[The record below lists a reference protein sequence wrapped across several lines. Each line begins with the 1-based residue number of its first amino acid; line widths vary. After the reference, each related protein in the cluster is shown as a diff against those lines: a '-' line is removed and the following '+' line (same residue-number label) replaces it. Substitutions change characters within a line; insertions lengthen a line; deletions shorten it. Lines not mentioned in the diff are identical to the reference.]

1 MRKHESS
8 VSFLPASRSVGD
20 GFMIRKSR
28 GLGGRSKSGQAL
40 ILSALA
46 VAVLITSTLSYVYEL
61 EREQALSVE
70 DPPSDLILSIK
81 QMSRNAVISSLTNIS
96 QSLDFEVLNTNLEKV
111 SNACSCLNH
120 EGISRLTFTVLNDSA
135 YQSGTLI
142 SWNESSSG
150 VTSSYVNF
158 TLVVSDQASE
168 ASVEYAVNV
177 TTRISLNAS
186 SMLYNGSRLFAVA
199 LSVFDESGP
208 ESLRN
213 MTVSV
218 FDGSVWV
225 EISADSLVC
234 LDHGDG
240 SYGLS
245 FFAGV
250 LPEDVLA
257 SVRVTDS
264 RGIVVTGNSICSG
277 QPV

>member
-1 MRKHESS
+1 
-8 VSFLPASRSVGD
+8 
-20 GFMIRKSR
+20 MIRKSR
-28 GLGGRSKSGQAL
+28 ISGANKSGQAL

-61 EREQALSVE
+61 DRAQTPSVE
-70 DPPSDLILSIK
+70 GSLGDLILSIK
-81 QMSRNAVISSLTNIS
+81 HMSRNAVISSLANIS

-111 SNACSCLNH
+111 SNVCSGWNH
-120 EGISRLTFTVLNDSA
+120 QGISQLMFTVLNDSV

-142 SWNESSSG
+142 SWNESGSG
-150 VTSSYVNF
+150 VTSSYANF

-177 TTRISLNAS
+177 TTRLSLNGS
-186 SMLYNGSRLFAVA
+186 WMPYNGSRLFTIA
-199 LSVFDESGP
+199 LNVIDESGP

-213 MTVSV
+213 MTVSI

-225 EISADSLVC
+225 EISADSLVS

-240 SYGLS
+240 SYGLN
-245 FFAGV
+245 FFAKV
-250 LPEDVLA
+250 LSEYVPV

-264 RGIVVTGNSICSG
+264 RGVIVAGDAICSG
-277 QPV
+277 QAV